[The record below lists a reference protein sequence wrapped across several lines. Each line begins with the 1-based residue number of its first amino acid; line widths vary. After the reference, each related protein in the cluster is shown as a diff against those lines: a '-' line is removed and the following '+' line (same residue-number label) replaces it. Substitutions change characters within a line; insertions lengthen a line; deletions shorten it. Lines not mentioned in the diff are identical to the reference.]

1 MYISCVAWA
10 SVYKC
15 KIERQK
21 TTRASFT
28 ILQSTANRKC
38 DKQQHVKGQGKQK
51 FCVPPLLIIFYCRWI
66 EKERAKRYATAKK
79 ISQ

>member
-1 MYISCVAWA
+1 MSISVKLKDGKQQEPA
-10 SVYKC
+10 SP
-15 KIERQK
+15 
-21 TTRASFT
+21 F
-28 ILQSTANRKC
+28 LQSTANRKC

-51 FCVPPLLIIFYCRWI
+51 FCVPPLLIIFYCLWI